1 MPISW
6 KPCSQRDLSCFLTGH
21 KGTQPF
27 YLNFFW
33 ENCLLDVDFQQPLPS
48 EKNIHGWCFTWN
60 ANRIKL
66 NSLHSISSCF
76 MHIQGTY
83 IILEKTV
90 YGWACTVAGLIPC
103 VLQKKAGADPS
114 RWAGSQKKQGWTKI
128 AVPGAR
134 QSSFGTSS
142 NIIPDNFCQAAPES
156 ASQPAHLLAALFSL
170 FK

>member
-1 MPISW
+1 MPISR
-6 KPCSQRDLSCFLTGH
+6 KPCSQRDLSCFLAGH
-21 KGTQPF
+21 KGTWPF

-60 ANRIKL
+60 QFDNGINL
-66 NSLHSISSCF
+66 NSTLSPLVSYIF
-76 MHIQGTY
+76 KAIY
-83 IILEKTV
+83 IISQKTV
-90 YGWACTVAGLIPC
+90 YEWGCHCMDCCWVNSWHVCYTRKQDPRRG
-103 VLQKKAGADPS
+103 KAGKNRSS
-114 RWAGSQKKQGWTKI
+114 R
-128 AVPGAR
+128 AR

-142 NIIPDNFCQAAPES
+142 SVIPHGFCQAAPES